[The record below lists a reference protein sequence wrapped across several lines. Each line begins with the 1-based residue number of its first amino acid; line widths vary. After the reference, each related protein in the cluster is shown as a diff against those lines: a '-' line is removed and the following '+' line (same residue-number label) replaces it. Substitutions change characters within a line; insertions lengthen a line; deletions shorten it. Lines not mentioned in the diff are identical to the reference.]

1 MNIDWVFFMKEEKIL
16 TEVTPQDAAQPP
28 KPLQREKMKKFLK
41 NNYVGWLFNLPLTI
55 GLLAFTLIPV
65 GYSFYISLWRTNC
78 VNIWEWRGVQNYVRM
93 FTIDWP
99 EMKLVLLNTFY
110 YVFVSVPLGLVTSY
124 LLAALVNTKLV
135 KGVGVFRI
143 IYYLPCMIP
152 AVAAVLLWTDMMR
165 YTANPE
171 TMGIMNYILNG
182 LGLEASRWFQSEGP
196 SAIASLFFINLWNT
210 GSGMILWLSA
220 FKNIDNGLYEAAD
233 IEGAS
238 RFRKFIAITIP
249 MSTPMI
255 FYNLIMSVI
264 GSIQYT
270 GTLMYSSGRLPGRGS
285 DGQSLY
291 MLGVKIYNTSFKI
304 SGAQGYAAALAW
316 FMLILIAIFV
326 AILFKTSKWVFYGE
340 DSV

>member
-1 MNIDWVFFMKEEKIL
+1 MKVFLEEDENVS
-16 TEVTPQDAAQPP
+16 TEVVPEKSGTPS
-28 KPLQREKMKKFLK
+28 KKEKMKKFVK
-41 NNYVGWLFNLPLTI
+41 DNYVGWLFNLPLTI

-65 GYSFYISLWRTNC
+65 CYSFYISLWRTNGI
-78 VNIWEWRGVQNYVRM
+78 NIWEWRGVQNYVRM
-93 FTIDWP
+93 FTVDWP
-99 EMKLVLLNTFY
+99 EMKTVLLNTFY

-124 LLAALVNTKLV
+124 LLAILVNTQVV

-171 TMGIMNYILNG
+171 TMGIFNYFLNS
-182 LGLEASRWFQSEGP
+182 LGLPASRWYLSEGP
-196 SAIASLFFINLWNT
+196 KAIASLIFINLWNT

-220 FKNIDNGLYEAAD
+220 FKNIDKGLYEAAD

-238 RFRKFIAITIP
+238 RFRKFLSITIP

-264 GSIQYT
+264 GSIQNT

-285 DGQSLY
+285 EDALY

-304 SGAQGYAAALAW
+304 TGAQGYAAALAW
-316 FMLILIAIFV
+316 FMLVIIAIFV
-326 AILFKTSKWVFYGE
+326 AVLFKTSKWVFYGE
-340 DSV
+340 E

>member
-1 MNIDWVFFMKEEKIL
+1 MENEKIL
-16 TEVTPQDAAQPP
+16 TEATPQLLQLPP
-28 KPLQREKMKKFLK
+28 RKGKWKKFLK
-41 NNYVGWLFNLPLTI
+41 DNYVGWLFNLPLTI

-65 GYSFYISLWRTNC
+65 GYSLYISFWKTNC
-78 VNIWEWRGVQNYVRM
+78 VNIWEWRGFDNYIRI

-99 EMKLVLLNTFY
+99 EMKLVLHNTFY
-110 YVFVSVPLGLVTSY
+110 YVLLSVPLGLVTSY
-124 LLAALVNTKLV
+124 LLAALVNTQLV

-152 AVAAVLLWTDMMR
+152 AVASVLLWTDMMK

-171 TMGIMNYILNG
+171 TMGILNYFLNSVG
-182 LGLEASRWFQSEGP
+182 LNASRWFLSEGAA
-196 SAIASLFFINLWNT
+196 AIASLFFINLWNT

-220 FKNIDNGLYEAAD
+220 FKNIDKGLYEAAD

-238 RFRKFIAITIP
+238 RFRKFISITIP

-264 GSIQYT
+264 GTIQYT
-270 GTLMYSSGRLPGRGS
+270 GTLMYSPGALPGRGS
-285 DGQSLY
+285 DGESLY

-316 FMLILIAIFV
+316 FMLAIIAVFTG
-326 AILFKTSKWVFYGE
+326 ILFKTSKWVFYGE